1 VRLVPLHEAHDAATF
16 GGKASQL
23 AAALGHGL
31 PVPGG
36 FALSPPLVDS
46 VAAGNGAAIDRVH
59 PVLAQSGGCVAVRSS
74 AIGEDGEGASFAGQ
88 HATIL
93 HVRTPVEL
101 VQAIQRVWASARTDS
116 AMAYRARLGIIG
128 APRMAVVVQQLVD
141 AECAGVLFTRA
152 PMTGHDE
159 RVIEAAW
166 GLGEIVVAGLVT
178 PDRYRISRTG
188 EILERSPGEKDI
200 AIRPSL
206 DGGTKEVPVEEHL
219 VNAHCLDDEQLA
231 ELHALA
237 SKCEEHHEGPHD
249 IEFAFSRDRLYLLQ
263 RRAITRHAPNPH
275 HACSRA
281 NRG

>member
-1 VRLVPLHEAHDAATF
+1 MRLVPLAEAHEAATF

-23 AAALGHGL
+23 AAAIGHGL

-36 FALSPPLVDS
+36 FALSPPLVD
-46 VAAGNGAAIDRVH
+46 AIAEGNAAAIDRVRS
-59 PVLAQSGGCVAVRSS
+59 VVGEAGGCVAVRSS
-74 AIGEDGEGASFAGQ
+74 AIGEDGASASFAGQ

-93 HVRTPVEL
+93 HVRTVSEL
-101 VQAIQRVWASARTDS
+101 IDAIQRVWASGRSES
-116 AMAYRARLGIIG
+116 AMAYRGRLGIIG
-128 APRMAVVVQQLVD
+128 APRMAVVVQELVD

-152 PMTGHDE
+152 PMTGLDE

-206 DGGTKEVPVEEHL
+206 DGGTMEVPVEEHL
-219 VNAHCLDDEQLA
+219 INAPCLDDARLGQ
-231 ELHALA
+231 LHALA
-237 SKCEEHHEGPHD
+237 SACEEHHDGPHD
-249 IEFAFSRDRLYLLQ
+249 IEFAFTRDRLYLLQ
-263 RRAITRHAPNPH
+263 RRAITRSSQSSATTRS
-275 HACSRA
+275 A
-281 NRG
+281 RG